1 MAGDTE
7 AVGAKAVGAASG
19 GIVSG
24 GIVSGGIVAVGTM
37 DDPIARMLGRRSP
50 QAPSPLPPLTARL
63 QATLPVARL
72 LTRAPKA
79 SSEKNLLLFSQSRCG
94 STLLMD
100 LLNSHPDVDCRN
112 EIYIEAPFFPV
123 QLRRSLERGR
133 RAAVFGFKLQ
143 VHQFDQKVRV
153 RSPKAFVEQLV
164 DDGYTIVYLRRSN
177 VLRHALSEVIRS
189 ASGLTHVRSD
199 AQAETVERAS
209 RGRVVVD
216 ISALRTA
223 MEVREYYWE
232 AADAILDGL
241 PHLDVEYGRDLLEPD
256 RHQTIADAVF
266 AALGLGSAKV
276 STKLRRIN
284 AHTVPELVENH
295 AELSAALEGTRW
307 QTFLD
312 A

>member
-1 MAGDTE
+1 MNPRSRQGTADARAGD
-7 AVGAKAVGAASG
+7 
-19 GIVSG
+19 IVSDG
-24 GIVSGGIVAVGTM
+24 SVAGGTM

-63 QATLPVARL
+63 RATLPVARL
-72 LTRAPKA
+72 LTRAPKVNR
-79 SSEKNLLLFSQSRCG
+79 ERNLLLFSQSRCG

-123 QLRRSLERGR
+123 PLRRSLERRR

-153 RSPKAFVEQLV
+153 RSPRAFVEQLV

-177 VLRHALSEVIRS
+177 VLRHALSEVVRS

-209 RGRVVVD
+209 RRVVVD
-216 ISALRTA
+216 IDALRAA

-241 PHLDVEYGRDLLEPD
+241 PHLDVEYGRDLLEPE
-256 RHQTIADAVF
+256 RHQIVADAVF
-266 AALGLGSAKV
+266 EALGLTSVAV

-284 AHTVPELVENH
+284 AHTIPELVENYE
-295 AELSAALEGTRW
+295 ELATALEGTRW
-307 QTFLD
+307 RTYLHQ
-312 A
+312 